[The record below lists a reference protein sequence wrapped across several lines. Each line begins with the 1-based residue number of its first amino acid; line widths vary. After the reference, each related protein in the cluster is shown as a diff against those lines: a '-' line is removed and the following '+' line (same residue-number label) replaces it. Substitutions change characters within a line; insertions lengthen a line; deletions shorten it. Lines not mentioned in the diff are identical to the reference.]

1 MFQKLESVENHY
13 NALSNRLNDP
23 KIFEDQELYRKTS
36 SEYSELTPL
45 IEAFRDYKRIEQ
57 EIENNQNLLQDDD
70 EEIQDLAKEEIQA
83 LQEKQ
88 QEITASLRHL
98 LLPKAPHD

>member
-13 NALSNRLNDP
+13 HALSNRLNDP
-23 KIFEDQELYRKTS
+23 SIFEDKDLYRRLS

-45 IEAFRDYKRIEQ
+45 IEAYRDYKRITE
-57 EIENNQNLLQDDD
+57 EIESNQNLLQDED
-70 EEIQDLAKEEIQA
+70 EELRELAKDEIQA

-88 QEITASLRHL
+88 QELKASRT
-98 LLPKAPHD
+98 K